1 MRWLV
6 IATLVCIA
14 GCAALIATGSSRL
27 MIAIGIVL
35 GGIAFVLVVSGAFY
49 AVGRS
54 EDRARAAQ
62 ARGPDPD
69 GPAG

>member
-6 IATLVCIA
+6 IATVVCIA
-14 GCAALIATGSSRL
+14 GCALLIAFGGSRL

-35 GGIAFVLVVSGAFY
+35 GGVAFVFVVSGAFY

-54 EDRARAAQ
+54 EDRDRAAQ
-62 ARGPDPD
+62 ARGPDD
-69 GPAG
+69 PAG